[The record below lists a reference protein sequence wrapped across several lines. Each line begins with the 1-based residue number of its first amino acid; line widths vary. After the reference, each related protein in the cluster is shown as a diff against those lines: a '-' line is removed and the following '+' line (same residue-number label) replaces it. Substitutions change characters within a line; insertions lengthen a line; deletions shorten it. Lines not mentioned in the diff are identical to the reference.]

1 MIQGLRFRRMFEM
14 VRMDE
19 SAADIRDMNR
29 RLQRMLEETLS
40 KNLVLQKVGLNSNS
54 IPRYYFRTF
63 LEVSI
68 LAYGIR
74 LNCENTFLY

>member
-1 MIQGLRFRRMFEM
+1 MIQGLRFRRMLEM

-40 KNLVLQKVGLNSNS
+40 KNLVLQKVGSSCNL
-54 IPRYYFRTF
+54 IPQYYVGT
-63 LEVSI
+63 L
-68 LAYGIR
+68 L
-74 LNCENTFLY
+74 